1 MADSTAWA
9 TSLPLKWRSHHF
21 QSHSDGLRHAR
32 IPTPRRHGHLNSITP
47 RACDIPP
54 ATAVDP
60 VETIPDYAPTVGAYR
75 RSNSEIQSQPRPTKT
90 PPTSPPL
97 LPREPA
103 KRDIPG
109 PKRLP
114 VVGNALDIVGC
125 SLSDLMH
132 RYAREHGPLLR
143 FSIVNDELFLVT
155 DPDGIQRITTSNS
168 RNYLDRWTPPGFE
181 LLLYDGKLRGLVFSQ
196 GRYWMQHRQVV
207 GSVFRSPD
215 FLNHYVNT
223 VIEKTTVMMDTLWPN
238 KLGAT
243 VNVHQQM
250 RMLTLDII
258 GAAAFG
264 AEFGAMTS
272 ENGAHEIETC
282 LSNILHGVLDV
293 IKAPLPLW
301 RFMRTPGRTAI
312 EDDLDRLQQIEL
324 GLIHRRREQLRQEG
338 GHPKETSKKDLLGLL
353 LRARD
358 SDRNVNFRDDDLMWD
373 VHDVIFAGHE
383 TTASALGAALFL
395 IAGSPRVLRKI
406 QEELREVLPGQRTPT
421 FDDISKLKYLDMV
434 LNESLRLYP
443 PTALIGRCAK
453 SADIISGYEI
463 PAGANVLLSPYVM
476 GRLEQLW
483 DNPEEFRPERFSEE
497 QIAMRHP
504 MAHTP
509 FGAGPRICLGAR
521 MATMEAKVILAMVFQ
536 KYAFERTADKLEV
549 EYDSTV
555 SFKSGMDM
563 VVRKSS

>member
-1 MADSTAWA
+1 MAVPTAWA
-9 TSLPLKWRSHHF
+9 TFTPPLRGLNHRSRSNSDALTRTPILPHR
-21 QSHSDGLRHAR
+21 R
-32 IPTPRRHGHLNSITP
+32 RRHPHHVTP

-54 ATAVDP
+54 SAAVDQ
-60 VETIPDYAPTVGAYR
+60 VETIPDYAPTLGVYPHSDADTQTR
-75 RSNSEIQSQPRPTKT
+75 PVKTARSV
-90 PPTSPPL
+90 PL
-97 LPREPA
+97 PSAPEPA
-103 KRDIPG
+103 RTDIPG
-109 PKRLP
+109 PKPLP
-114 VVGNALDIVGC
+114 VFGNALDILSC
-125 SLSDLMH
+125 PLSDLML
-132 RYAREHGPLLR
+132 RYARGYGPLVR
-143 FSIVNDELFLVT
+143 FSIVKDELYLLS
-155 DPDGIQRITTSNS
+155 DPEGIQHITMANS

-215 FLNHYVNT
+215 FLNHYVDT
-223 VIEKTTVMMDTLWPN
+223 VIEKTRFMMDELWPK
-238 KLGAT
+238 KLHT
-243 VNVHQQM
+243 KVNVHQEM

-293 IKAPLPLW
+293 IKSPVPLW
-301 RFMRTPGRTAI
+301 RFMRTPGRAAI
-312 EDDLDRLQQIEL
+312 QNDLDRLQQIEM
-324 GLIHRRREQLRQEG
+324 GLIHKRREQLRQEG
-338 GHPKETSKKDLLGLL
+338 GHPKEASKKDLLGLL

-358 SDRNVNFRDDDLMWD
+358 SDRSINFKDEDLMWD

-383 TTASALGAALFL
+383 TTASALAASLFL
-395 IAGSPRVLRKI
+395 IAGSPQVLRKI
-406 QEELREVLPGQRTPT
+406 QEELREHLPGNRVPT

-443 PTALIGRCAK
+443 PTALIGRHAK

-463 PAGANVLLSPYVM
+463 PKGANILMSPYVM
-476 GRLEQLW
+476 GRLEHLW
-483 DNPEEFRPERFSEE
+483 DNPEEFRPERFSPE
-497 QIAMRHP
+497 QVAARHP
-504 MAHTP
+504 MIHTP
-509 FGAGPRICLGAR
+509 FGSGPRICLGAR

-536 KYAFERTADKLEV
+536 KYSFERTESRLEV

-563 VVRKSS
+563 MVRKSS